1 MTIRLKGANKKEFN
15 FALFFFVVE
24 KWGGGGGGGGVLEK
38 DRNEYILICDK
49 ERGPNIF
56 EITYQLRMLYTAIS
70 FLSLER
76 NLENSPHMEI
86 ANAKFLTS
94 EVFVFKIYQYCSKI
108 LRSIEVY

>member
-1 MTIRLKGANKKEFN
+1 MGR
-15 FALFFFVVE
+15 
-24 KWGGGGGGGGVLEK
+24 GGGEGGVLEK

-94 EVFVFKIYQYCSKI
+94 EVFVFKICQYCSKI

>member
-1 MTIRLKGANKKEFN
+1 M
-15 FALFFFVVE
+15 
-24 KWGGGGGGGGVLEK
+24 GGVLEK

-49 ERGPNIF
+49 ERRPNIF

-70 FLSLER
+70 FLSLGR

-108 LRSIEVY
+108 LRSVTHGWFVLQSFATSIKTEALLSERFCSISVSVN

>member
-15 FALFFFVVE
+15 FALFFFLVE
-24 KWGGGGGGGGVLEK
+24 KWGGGVLEK

-94 EVFVFKIYQYCSKI
+94 EVFVFKIYQCCSKI

>member
-1 MTIRLKGANKKEFN
+1 MTIRLKGANKREFN
-15 FALFFFVVE
+15 FALFFFVVG
-24 KWGGGGGGGGVLEK
+24 KWGGEGVLEK

-86 ANAKFLTS
+86 ANAKFLKS
-94 EVFVFKIYQYCSKI
+94 EVFVFKIINIAQRFYVQ
-108 LRSIEVY
+108 

>member
-24 KWGGGGGGGGVLEK
+24 KWGGGGVLEK

-49 ERGPNIF
+49 ERRPNIF

-70 FLSLER
+70 FLSD
-76 NLENSPHMEI
+76 EI
-86 ANAKFLTS
+86 WKT
-94 EVFVFKIYQYCSKI
+94 VPIWK
-108 LRSIEVY
+108 